1 MNNWNA
7 KCSGYLLITY
17 KRSFISAFSICT
29 TVPLMGATLKYNSVK
44 LKTINRKKLFEEETK
59 LIEEDI
65 KLEITEQTGLLLEE
79 IDNL

>member
-1 MNNWNA
+1 
-7 KCSGYLLITY
+7 
-17 KRSFISAFSICT
+17 
-29 TVPLMGATLKYNSVK
+29 MGATLKYNSVK